1 MAAARKR
8 QNSSLRIINLRKC
21 GGNAYSIKNLPY
33 TICRGSRKKARA
45 AVGKIVNG
53 GTVFAC
59 QKTAHA
65 GRLRRVF
72 NTTTGRRFGA
82 RASKTALP
90 TAEGR
95 KSRKRRR
102 FSARQIF
109 FQRGLRLSRQPAVP
123 PLTSPPRLNT
133 VCANRRPL
141 LLSGREDCFP
151 VAPVALTNGRRL
163 CRPALGRKFVFEAAI
178 VKMRKSAAA
187 IQIPAAHEGSKRLFR
202 Q

>member
-1 MAAARKR
+1 MGTHILFYK
-8 QNSSLRIINLRKC
+8 K
-21 GGNAYSIKNLPY
+21 YLPY

-109 FQRGLRLSRQPAVP
+109 FQRGLRLSRRPAVP
-123 PLTSPPRLNT
+123 PLASPPRCNA
-133 VCANRRPL
+133 VCANRRRL
-141 LLSGREDCFP
+141 LLPEGKTVFPSRRLRLQTAAAYAGRPWAANSFSRPPLRKSDA
-151 VAPVALTNGRRL
+151 APRGAEAGRRGNPNPRV
-163 CRPALGRKFVFEAAI
+163 CA
-178 VKMRKSAAA
+178 
-187 IQIPAAHEGSKRLFR
+187 
-202 Q
+202 